1 MSILIFEHSTL
12 DSECNST
19 PTYWTSRY
27 SSFHQNS
34 SVFKVCSFKPK
45 TPYSS
50 HATPLQQSNQPHH
63 VLLPP
68 IMFVANSGMKP
79 HFMQVMMLQHNAP
92 QSGTC
97 HLHIPFPL
105 LHQKPKE
112 SIKQRKQKPK
122 HQIQN
127 TCTSFPSPSP
137 PPENEKKQSNKPNK
151 NQSKET
157 YRFRVQGFG
166 GFSKHEFFLLP
177 SPSPASDIKE
187 NPFMHPAIMST
198 TGAILHPI
206 PKEIA
211 CRKT

>member
-1 MSILIFEHSTL
+1 MSILVFEHSTL

-34 SVFKVCSFKPK
+34 SVFKVCSSKPK
-45 TPYSS
+45 TLYFS

-63 VLLPP
+63 VCCK
-68 IMFVANSGMKP
+68 FRDETTFYASHDVTA
-79 HFMQVMMLQHNAP
+79 HNAP
-92 QSGTC
+92 QSRTC

-122 HQIQN
+122 HQIQS
-127 TCTSFPSPSP
+127 TCTPLPSPSP
-137 PPENEKKQSNKPNK
+137 PPKNEKEQSNKPNK
-151 NQSKET
+151 NQSKDN

-166 GFSKHEFFLLP
+166 GFSKHEFLLLP
-177 SPSPASDIKE
+177 SPSPASDIKK
-187 NPFMHPAIMST
+187 NPFMHAAIMST